1 MASNMATTFF
11 NLLLVFLTLFF
22 ILYLKRVLKLSIDAI
37 AKGYAADISGCE
49 ELNAETDKLRKINND
64 LEGMVAETIA
74 LFDITKDICRT
85 LEEEQVFLTF
95 CKEINKYI
103 NVCDCRFLKSG
114 DELAE
119 EQDYVR
125 LPLKIDAE
133 EIGIL
138 AVSGLDLKE
147 IDKFHILAQQFL
159 LGIKRAVLYKK
170 VQELAITDSLT
181 QVFSRRYLLERL
193 KEELERSKKYKHA
206 FSFFMIDIDNFKS
219 YNDRYGH
226 LVGDAVLREI
236 AKTIKENIRQ
246 VDLVGRYGGEEFS
259 LILPETDR
267 EQSLIAA
274 ERIRQAVENKLIKVY
289 DEDLRVAISIGISAF
304 PKDGKSAQTIIERA
318 DQALYRAKQTG
329 KNKVCYHGQ

>member
-1 MASNMATTFF
+1 MSNMASIFF
-11 NLLLVFLTLFF
+11 NILLVLLTLFLV
-22 ILYLKRVLKLSIDAI
+22 IYLKRMLALGVCAVDAGRSSDAAVCDELS
-37 AKGYAADISGCE
+37 CE
-49 ELNAETDKLRKINND
+49 NDKLRKINND
-64 LEGMVAETIA
+64 LERIVEETVA
-74 LFDITKDICRT
+74 LFDITKNICRT
-85 LEEEQVFLTF
+85 LDEEQVFQTF
-95 CKEINKYI
+95 CKEINKYV
-103 NVCDCRFLKSG
+103 NVRDCRFLKPG

-125 LPLKIDAE
+125 LPLKIDSNQL
-133 EIGIL
+133 GHL
-138 AVSGLDLKE
+138 AVSGLDPNE
-147 IDKFHILAQQFL
+147 INKFHILAQQFL
-159 LGIKRAVLYKK
+159 LGIKRAMLYKK
-170 VQELAITDSLT
+170 VQELAISDSLT
-181 QVFSRRYLLERL
+181 QVFSRRYFLERL

-206 FSFFMIDIDNFKS
+206 FSFFMLDIDNFKT

-236 AKTIKENIRQ
+236 ARAIKENIRQ

-289 DEDLRVAISIGISAF
+289 DEDLRVAVSIGISAF
-304 PKDGKSAQTIIERA
+304 PKDGKSIQTIIEKA

-329 KNKVCYHGQ
+329 KNKVCCCGQ